1 MKKVVVYGIAAAL
14 EILWVCIWYS
24 ALAQFRRDPLV
35 FFEILL
41 LGGIFAGAIGWIA
54 KALAEERAESGRL
67 ASRIEEWER
76 LRAVMRQ
83 EELRRRHPR
92 PR

>member
-1 MKKVVVYGIAAAL
+1 MKKLVVYGIAAAL

-24 ALAQFRRDPLV
+24 GLAQFRRDPLI

-41 LGGIFAGAIGWIA
+41 MGGAFAGAIGWIA
-54 KALAEERAESGRL
+54 KSLAEERIEYGRL
-67 ASRIEEWER
+67 ASRVDEWQR

-83 EELRRRHPR
+83 DELQRRGHKPR
-92 PR
+92 